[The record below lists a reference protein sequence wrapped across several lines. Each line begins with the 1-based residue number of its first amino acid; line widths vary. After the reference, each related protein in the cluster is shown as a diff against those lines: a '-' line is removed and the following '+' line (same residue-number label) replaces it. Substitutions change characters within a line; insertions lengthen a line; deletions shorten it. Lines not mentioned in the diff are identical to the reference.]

1 MHCGVGDVQLY
12 RDIRVTRHIDSKW
25 RYDMVRHLHE
35 QYGSTP
41 LVICQQTLHGPVL
54 RLLPTQTKKPRRF
67 TF

>member
-1 MHCGVGDVQLY
+1 
-12 RDIRVTRHIDSKW
+12 
-25 RYDMVRHLHE
+25 MVRHLHE